1 MATSSR
7 RRVLLAWL
15 PAAVLAVIIA
25 AAVIAALAI
34 QGSWWTEE
42 RPVASDDQKAADGS
56 SMLTD
61 AGFDYVNVEGT
72 LRVRVGEGALPASEV
87 GMPADG
93 EKNAEFRRPVKA
105 IIAAGDEVY
114 VLDDI
119 SGLTAVAADDR
130 LVAVTISPDVVRGWS
145 GALDHLRALA
155 PELGWDAAELDPL
168 DERLGEFNRTGDED
182 TFTATIG
189 PSSGP
194 ARITGTLVFDRASGA
209 APVTITFE
217 PAS

>member
-1 MATSSR
+1 M
-7 RRVLLAWL
+7 
-15 PAAVLAVIIA
+15 
-25 AAVIAALAI
+25 VIAGVVVASLAI

-42 RPVASDDQKAADGS
+42 RPVASDDQKADDGS

-72 LRVRVGEGALPASEV
+72 LRVRVGEGGLSATEL
-87 GMPADG
+87 GLPADG
-93 EKNAEFRRPVKA
+93 EKSAEFRRPVQA
-105 IIAAGDEVY
+105 IVAAGDEVY

-119 SGLTAVAADDR
+119 SSLTAVAEGDR
-130 LVAVTISPDVVRGWS
+130 LVSVTLSPDVVRGWS
-145 GALDHLRALA
+145 GALDYLRGLA
-155 PELGWDAAELDPL
+155 PELGWDAAQLDPL
-168 DERLGEFNRTGDED
+168 DAELGAFNRSADGD

-194 ARITGTLVFDRASGA
+194 AHVTGTLVFDRASGA

-217 PAS
+217 PAE